1 MGYLASF
8 LLSFVNFVG
17 KSGGIWGILCTFG
30 AEFLYKDVH
39 MRFLGNIE
47 AKTDAKGRAF
57 LPANFRKILQISGE
71 EKLVLRK
78 DVFQPCLVIY
88 PESVWN
94 EQLDQLRSKLS
105 RWNAKEQQIYR
116 SFIADAILLTLDGN
130 GRFLIPKRQMKLADI
145 EQNIRFIGMG
155 DTIEIWRSNGEEEA
169 FMDSEEFSKALQEI
183 MSSNNTV
190 KE

>member
-1 MGYLASF
+1 
-8 LLSFVNFVG
+8 
-17 KSGGIWGILCTFG
+17 
-30 AEFLYKDVH
+30 

-57 LPANFRKILQISGE
+57 LPANFRKILQVSGE

-130 GRFLIPKRQMKLADI
+130 GRFQTSSRTSASSGWETPSKSGEATARKKRLWIQKNSARHCKKSCHPTT
-145 EQNIRFIGMG
+145 Q
-155 DTIEIWRSNGEEEA
+155 
-169 FMDSEEFSKALQEI
+169 
-183 MSSNNTV
+183 
-190 KE
+190 

>member
-1 MGYLASF
+1 
-8 LLSFVNFVG
+8 
-17 KSGGIWGILCTFG
+17 
-30 AEFLYKDVH
+30 

-57 LPANFRKILQISGE
+57 LPANFRKILQVSGE

-116 SFIADAILLTLDGN
+116 TFIADAILLTLDGN
-130 GRFLIPKRQMKLADI
+130 GRFLIPKRLLKQADI
-145 EQNIRFIGMG
+145 EQSIRFVGMG
-155 DTIEIWRSNGEEEA
+155 DTIEIWKNEEEGET
-169 FMDSEEFSKALQEI
+169 FMEQEEFSKALQEV
-183 MSSNNTV
+183 MSFNN
-190 KE
+190 ED